1 MGDVHR
7 VVIVGGGFG
16 GLHAARALRRAQVEV
31 TVVDRRNF
39 HLFQPLLYQVA
50 TGSLSPAN
58 IAAPI
63 RNILKGQR
71 NVRVLLG
78 EAVGVDA
85 ASRRLLLSDGEVP
98 YDSLIVATG
107 THHHYFGH
115 EEWER
120 LAPGLKTI
128 EDATRMRGRILLA
141 FERAERET
149 ESERIRA
156 LLTFVLVGGGP
167 TGVELAGA
175 LAEIARDTLAHEFD
189 AIDPAHARIL
199 LVEGAERILPTY
211 PPDLSAKALAALAR
225 LGVEVWTG
233 ARVTDIRSDGVTLAR
248 GEVQEWLPTGTVLWA
263 AGVQGSPLGG
273 ALARATGVAADRS
286 GRVAVGPDLA
296 IPGHPEIL
304 VIGDLAHC
312 RGETGQPLPGVAQ
325 VAMQQGAYAAR
336 RIQDRLA
343 GRPTPPFRYRDY
355 GSMATIGRH
364 AAVAEIV
371 GIRFAGYLA
380 WLAWLFIHLMQLV
393 QFQNRLLVFLQWAW
407 GYFTYNRA
415 ARLITE
421 TERATPVLAD
431 AENLHHIPPPAVPEA
446 ASRGSTAGGAA

>member
-1 MGDVHR
+1 MHR

-16 GLHAARALRRAQVEV
+16 GLHAARALRHAPVEV

-50 TGSLSPAN
+50 TGGLSPAN

-63 RNILKGQR
+63 RNILKRQR
-71 NVRVLLG
+71 NLRVLLG
-78 EAVGVDA
+78 EAVGVDVA
-85 ASRRLLLSDGEVP
+85 GQRLRLSDGEVP

-115 EEWER
+115 AEWER

-128 EDATRMRGRILLA
+128 EDATKMRGRILLA

-149 ESERIRA
+149 EPQRIRA
-156 LLTFVLVGGGP
+156 LLTFVLVGAGP

-199 LVEGAERILPTY
+199 LVEGAEQVLPTY

-225 LGVEVWTG
+225 LGVEVRTG
-233 ARVTDIRSDGVTLAR
+233 TRVTDVRSDGVTLAR
-248 GEVQEWLPTGTVLWA
+248 GDVVEQIPASTVLWA
-263 AGVQGSPLGG
+263 AGVQGSRLGG
-273 ALARATGVAADRS
+273 VLAAATGAETDRA

-296 IPGHPEIL
+296 IAGHPEIL

-312 RGETGQPLPGVAQ
+312 RGEARQPLPGVAQ
-325 VAMQQGAYAAR
+325 VAMQEGAYAAR
-336 RIQDRLA
+336 RIQDRIA

-371 GIRFAGYLA
+371 GFRFSGYLA
-380 WLAWLFIHLMQLV
+380 WLVWLFIHLMQLV
-393 QFQNRLLVFLQWAW
+393 QFQNRLLVFVQWAW
-407 GYFTYNRA
+407 AYCTYNRA

-421 TERATPVLAD
+421 AGGGFSAPACDGKRDIAGSTGAAGATP
-431 AENLHHIPPPAVPEA
+431 PRPTT
-446 ASRGSTAGGAA
+446 SG